1 MEKQGRK
8 IEKEGK
14 NRKKGNSVE
23 KEGKGGEGLGE
34 E

>member
-23 KEGKGGEGLGE
+23 KEGKGLGE